1 MIRRLAV
8 AVLALAMTPSIAP
21 AQDNSTSVTLF
32 SSGRSIIRRTM
43 PLSVPSGTSVHALP
57 LGAFD
62 AASFAFLDPGVSL
75 VRIGYDPAWSEE
87 ALLRRSVGRT
97 FAFRTFRREGGD
109 ALLFNAKLIGLDPER
124 WELEGAQGDGVV
136 FGRPGQIIWPRDL
149 VPAGPIADVTVQSDR
164 ARQALRV
171 LYSARGG
178 SWNANY
184 RLFVGEQ
191 GRIEGVASIMSG
203 MLDLQDAQVQLLAGD
218 IGQPPPPSAPML
230 ARNQAMEM
238 SAAKDADG
246 GVPTEESIGEARLY
260 TLPGRVSFVPGTQ
273 MVIPLFVPVAVRADR
288 RLTVRGAIPWWGG
301 FGQDETEQ
309 EVPVEVSYRLER
321 KIETPF
327 GALPLPAGGIAVF
340 ENDRAGRTQLI
351 GQGAIGH
358 TAAGEELNIRT
369 GSAFDVTAT
378 RTQTEYTTQPGPTRG
393 RTIAFGTWRVDL
405 QNAKDSAVTVD
416 VVEERRGEWSVVTSS
431 IPAVRRSATRY
442 VFPIV
447 VPAKGKASVTYRVR
461 VVW

>member
-8 AVLALAMTPSIAP
+8 AVLTLAVTPSVTP
-21 AQDNSTSVTLF
+21 AQDKAASVTLF
-32 SSGRSIIRRTM
+32 SSGRSIVRRTL
-43 PLSVPSGTSVHALP
+43 PVSLPSGTSTHALP
-57 LGAFD
+57 LGNFD
-62 AASFAFLDPGVSL
+62 AASLSLLDPGVSL
-75 VRIGYDPAWSEE
+75 VRVGFDPAFSED

-124 WELEGAQGDGVV
+124 WELEGAQGNGVV
-136 FGRPGQIIWPRDL
+136 FGRPGQIVWPRDL
-149 VPAGPIADVTVQSDR
+149 IPSGPVADVTVQSDR
-164 ARQALRV
+164 AREGLRV
-171 LYSARGG
+171 LYGARGG

-191 GRIEGVASIMSG
+191 GRIEGVASLMAG
-203 MLDLQDAQVQLLAGD
+203 PLDLQNVEVQLLAGD
-218 IGQPPPPSAPML
+218 IGQPPQVADVRL
-230 ARNQAMEM
+230 ARNQVMEM
-238 SAAKDADG
+238 SAAKADG
-246 GVPTEESIGEARLY
+246 GVPSEESIGEARLY
-260 TLPGRVSFVPGTQ
+260 TLPGRVTFVPGTQ
-273 MVIPLFVPVAVRADR
+273 MVIPLFTPVAVRADR

-327 GALPLPAGGIAVF
+327 GALPLPAGGISVF
-340 ENDRAGRTQLI
+340 ESDRGGRTQLI

-369 GSAFDVTAT
+369 GTAFDVTAT

-393 RTIAFGTWRVDL
+393 RTIGFGTWRVDL

-416 VVEERRGEWSVVTSS
+416 VIEERRGEWTVVTSS
-431 IPAVRRSATRY
+431 ITAVRRSATRY
-442 VFPIV
+442 VFPVV

-461 VVW
+461 MVW